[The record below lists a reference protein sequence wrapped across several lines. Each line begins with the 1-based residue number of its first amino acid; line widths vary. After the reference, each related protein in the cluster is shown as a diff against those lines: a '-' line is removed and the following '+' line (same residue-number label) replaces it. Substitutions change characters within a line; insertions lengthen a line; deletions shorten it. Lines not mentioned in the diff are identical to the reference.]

1 MMRSLFSG
9 VSGLKNHQTRMDVI
23 GNNIAN
29 VNTTGFKASR
39 VNFQDVL
46 SQTMQGASASQGTRG
61 GTNSLQVGLGV
72 GVASIDTI
80 FTDGSYQS
88 TGKMTDLAVKGQ
100 NLFILS
106 DGAQEYYTRAG
117 NFDFD
122 STGNYGATGT
132 GLKVMGWMADASG
145 AINATGSLTAI
156 QIPKGTSM
164 PPQVSTEIA
173 IANNLSAD
181 GSGIAAGIATADTKM
196 NFEGTLN
203 ADTAVGEVVSF
214 EVQTYLESG
223 AKVPV
228 TVNFKKTGEPGT
240 NTWSVTT
247 GDSTIG
253 GKSFTVGTAMSPST
267 LSIDNGKGGTM
278 TVAVDTAGI
287 IAGATDAL
295 KGETDLSAATDDT
308 GIKLSGVLPADA
320 QEGAVV
326 ETTIEVIDGNERV
339 PYTITLTKT
348 ANTTGNEW
356 KVTKAT
362 YTDASGTVQDVTST
376 IAVTPVTVPATPAT
390 FIVEGVNTSTI
401 AVNGLSLDVSG
412 ITTKAADTANTA
424 LNVYDSLGVAHKVEY
439 TYTKT
444 GVPGEWIVSAK
455 VDGKNTAVTNEK
467 IAFNSKG
474 VLISPA
480 SPNSGPKITVPGS
493 AGATNFPLTMNLFLE
508 NGTTPAL
515 TQYSGK
521 STIQA
526 TTTDGYAAGTLENV
540 VADTSGVLIGQF
552 SNDRTMSLAKVAL
565 ANFSN
570 PGGLEKSGD
579 NYYVKSANSGE
590 RLIISDGAFTPGSLE
605 MSNVDLAQQFSDMI
619 ITQRGFQANSKI
631 ITTADEMLEQ
641 IANLKR

>member
-46 SQTMQGASASQGTRG
+46 SQTIQGASAAQGNRG
-61 GTNSLQVGLGV
+61 GTNPMQVGLGV

-100 NLFILS
+100 NLFILG

-122 STGNYGATGT
+122 ATGNYGVTGT

-181 GSGIAAGIATADTKM
+181 GYGIAAGIATADTRM
-196 NFEGTLN
+196 NFEGALN

-214 EVQTYLESG
+214 EVQTYLASG
-223 AKVPV
+223 AQVPV

-240 NTWSVTT
+240 NTWSITT
-247 GDSTIG
+247 GDSTTG
-253 GKSFTVGTAMSPST
+253 GQPFTVGTTPSPIT
-267 LSIDNGKGGTM
+267 LSIDNGKGGNMAVT
-278 TVAVDTAGI
+278 VDTTQI
-287 IAGATDAL
+287 ISGATDAL
-295 KGETDLSAATDDT
+295 KGETDLSVATDDT

-320 QEGAVV
+320 KEGDVV
-326 ETTIEVIDGNERV
+326 ETTVEVIEGNERV

-348 ANTTGNEW
+348 ANTTENEW

-362 YTDASGTVQDVTST
+362 YTDASGTVVDATGT
-376 IAVTPVTVPATPAT
+376 IAVTPATATPT
-390 FIVEGVNTSTI
+390 FIVGGVNTSTI
-401 AVNGLSLDVSG
+401 AVNGLSLDMSG
-412 ITTKAADTANTA
+412 ITSKTADTANTA

-444 GVPGEWIVSAK
+444 GVPGEWIVSAT
-455 VDGKNTAVTNEK
+455 VDGKNADVTNDK

-480 SPNSGPKITVPGS
+480 SFSNGPKITVPGS

-508 NGTTPAL
+508 DGTTPAL

-526 TTTDGYAAGTLENV
+526 TTTDGYAAGTLNNV
-540 VADTSGVLIGQF
+540 VADTSGALIGQF
-552 SNDRTMSLAKVAL
+552 SNDRTMTLAKVAL
-565 ANFSN
+565 AKFSN
-570 PGGLEKSGD
+570 PGGLEKSGE

-590 RLIISDGAFTPGSLE
+590 RLIVSDGTFTPGSLE

-619 ITQRGFQANSKI
+619 ITQRGFQANSKM

>member
-1 MMRSLFSG
+1 MMRALFSG

-39 VNFQDVL
+39 VSFQDVL
-46 SQTMQGASASQGTRG
+46 SQTIQGASAAQGNRG
-61 GTNSLQVGLGV
+61 GTNPVQVGLGV

-88 TGKMTDLAVKGQ
+88 TGKMTDLAVTGK

-106 DGAQEYYTRAG
+106 DGTQEYYTRAG

-122 STGNYGATGT
+122 GSGIYGVTGT
-132 GLKVMGWMADASG
+132 GLKVMGWMANAAG
-145 AINATGSLTAI
+145 EINATGSLTAI
-156 QIPKGTSM
+156 QIPEGTSM

-173 IANNLSAD
+173 IANNLSGD
-181 GSGIAAGIATADTKM
+181 GKGIAAGIATADTKM

-203 ADTAVGEVVSF
+203 ANTAVGEVVSF
-214 EVQTYLESG
+214 QVQTYLASG
-223 AKVPV
+223 AQVPV

-253 GKSFTVGTAMSPST
+253 GQSFTVGTAMSPST

-295 KGETDLSAATDDT
+295 KGKTDLSAAANDT

-326 ETTIEVIDGNERV
+326 ETTVEVIDGNERV

-348 ANTTGNEW
+348 ANTTENEW

-401 AVNGLSLDVSG
+401 AVNGLSLDMSG
-412 ITTKAADTANTA
+412 ITTDAADTANAA
-424 LNVYDSLGVAHKVEY
+424 LNVYDSLGGAHKVEY

-444 GVPGEWIVSAK
+444 GVPGEWSVSAK
-455 VDGKNTAVTNEK
+455 VDGKNVDVTNDK

-474 VLISPA
+474 VLISPT
-480 SPNSGPKITVPGS
+480 SPNGGPQITVPGS
-493 AGATNFPLTMNLFLE
+493 AGATNFPVTMNLFSE
-508 NGTTPAL
+508 DGTPAL

-521 STIQA
+521 STIMA
-526 TTTDGYAAGTLENV
+526 TTTDGYAAGTLKNV
-540 VADTSGVLIGQF
+540 VANTSGELIGTF
-552 SNDRTMSLAKVAL
+552 SNERTMTLAKVAL
-565 ANFSN
+565 ATFSN
-570 PGGLEKSGD
+570 PGGLEKAGS

-590 RLIISDGAFTPGSLE
+590 RRIVSDGAFAPGSLE
-605 MSNVDLAQQFSDMI
+605 GSNVDLAEQFSDMI
-619 ITQRGFQANSKI
+619 ITQRGFQANSKD
-631 ITTADEMLEQ
+631 ITTADEMLEI